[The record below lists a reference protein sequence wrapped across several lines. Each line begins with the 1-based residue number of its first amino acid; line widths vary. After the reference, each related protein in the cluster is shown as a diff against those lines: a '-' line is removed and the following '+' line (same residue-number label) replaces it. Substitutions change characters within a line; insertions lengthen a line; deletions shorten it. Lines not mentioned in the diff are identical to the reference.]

1 MRKIYHFAVSFPFIL
16 VLCFVVPA
24 IASYPP
30 DPLYDIEWPYSTESS
45 VAAVQGRFNA
55 GRTNENSQLG
65 TSIPMMSLPS
75 QSAWDAMNDG
85 EKALWLINR
94 ERVDRGVVPLHGI
107 EANVTTIA
115 EDYAQYLMDSQVF
128 SHDADGK
135 GPWQRL
141 LENPLINACHD
152 PYMAENLAGFWG
164 NWTLATERAV
174 YLWMYD
180 DSSSSWGHR
189 HNLLYYPYNDNSGPD
204 GKEGFIGIGKATGMF
219 NGYPNSKIIVM
230 DAFDPCS
237 AWDYSSEIVIGD
249 LNGNGSLGLED
260 AILALRVLAQT
271 ASGVTVQL
279 DREVDQDG
287 KIGLPDALYILQ
299 SLAGL
304 R

>member
-1 MRKIYHFAVSFPFIL
+1 
-16 VLCFVVPA
+16 
-24 IASYPP
+24 
-30 DPLYDIEWPYSTESS
+30 
-45 VAAVQGRFNA
+45 
-55 GRTNENSQLG
+55 
-65 TSIPMMSLPS
+65 
-75 QSAWDAMNDG
+75 MNDG

-204 GKEGFIGIGKATGMF
+204 GKEGFIGIGKATGTF
-219 NGYPNSKIIVM
+219 NGYSNSKIIVM

-237 AWDYSSEIVIGD
+237 TWDYSSEIVVGD
-249 LNGNGSLGLED
+249 LNGNGTLGLED
-260 AILALRVLAQT
+260 AILALKVLSQSAP
-271 ASGVTVQL
+271 GVTVHL
-279 DREVDQDG
+279 DREADQDG